1 MPAGPDRSPVMHAIE
16 VPDKPVYPAFV
27 MGEGSAE
34 DPEAL
39 VRRAEAGDRSAWEEL
54 VAQHDRRVVVSLL
67 ARRVPIDRA
76 RDLAQETWARL
87 WAQHQAGKLARL
99 ELPGLAV
106 RQAAF
111 LAMEETRR
119 QARTRA
125 EGLEQASDVPDAAAL
140 SDVALASKQEVERAL
155 REIERLPP
163 RARQIFQIFT
173 EVYTEP
179 ETPHAEAAGR
189 LGLSVQ
195 RLRQTLCEVR
205 ARLRTVLEDSDE

>member
-1 MPAGPDRSPVMHAIE
+1 MGGRPDRSPGMHAIE

-34 DPEAL
+34 DPETLA
-39 VRRAEAGDRSAWEEL
+39 RRAEAGDRSAWEAL

-87 WAQHQAGKLARL
+87 WAQHQAGKLPRL
-99 ELPGLAV
+99 ELPGLAL

-119 QARTRA
+119 NARTRA
-125 EGLEQASDVPDAAAL
+125 ETLEHAGEVPDAAAL
-140 SDVALASKQEVERAL
+140 SDVALASKQQVERAL
-155 REIERLPP
+155 LEIERLPP
-163 RARQIFQIFT
+163 RARHIFT
-173 EVYTEP
+173 EVYREP
-179 ETPHAEAAGR
+179 ETPHAEAASR

-205 ARLRTVLEDSDE
+205 ARLRTALEDSDE